1 MRERKKKKVNADKQ
15 VLMECSDKEGDY
27 MFGSEEEPKKYAR
40 TGEGEDLTRIIGT

>member
-27 MFGSEEEPKKYAR
+27 MFGKWRRTKKIC
-40 TGEGEDLTRIIGT
+40 GDWWGDLTRIIST